1 MRRLLI
7 LLFFALPAAHAQDSW
22 PSRPVHIVV
31 PYSPGTGADI
41 LARVIGPKLAERLKV
56 PIVVDNKPGATG
68 NIGADFVAKAP
79 ADGQT
84 ILFTATSFGTTP
96 ALRGSTMPFDPIK
109 DFAPV
114 ALVATSGLVVVVNPK
129 LPVRTMRDFID
140 LVKRQPGQLHYSSP
154 GSGGPQHLAME
165 LLKLETGMDIVHVPY
180 KAEAGA
186 RGDVVGGHVDATV
199 SALQTAHPQ
208 IVSGQLRALGVMSAE
223 RAAAYPDV
231 PTLKEQGVPDVEVE
245 TWYGALAHAGTPAAI
260 ITRLNEDINAA
271 LQDASVRDV
280 LAKQGLTA
288 AGGSPERFASLIR
301 KDIARWQRVVKA
313 AGIKAD

>member
-1 MRRLLI
+1 M
-7 LLFFALPAAHAQDSW
+7 
-22 PSRPVHIVV
+22 
-31 PYSPGTGADI
+31 
-41 LARVIGPKLAERLKV
+41 
-56 PIVVDNKPGATG
+56 
-68 NIGADFVAKAP
+68 
-79 ADGQT
+79 
-84 ILFTATSFGTTP
+84 LFTATSFGTTP

-129 LPVRTMRDFID
+129 LPVRSMRDFID
-140 LVKRQPGQLHYSSP
+140 LVKREPGQLHYSSP

-223 RAAAYPDV
+223 RAAAYPEV

-245 TWYGALAHAGTPAAI
+245 TWYGALVHAGTPPAI
-260 ITRLNEDINAA
+260 VSRLNADINEA
-271 LQDASVRDV
+271 LKDAGVRDV

-288 AGGSPERFASLIR
+288 AGGTPERFGNLIR